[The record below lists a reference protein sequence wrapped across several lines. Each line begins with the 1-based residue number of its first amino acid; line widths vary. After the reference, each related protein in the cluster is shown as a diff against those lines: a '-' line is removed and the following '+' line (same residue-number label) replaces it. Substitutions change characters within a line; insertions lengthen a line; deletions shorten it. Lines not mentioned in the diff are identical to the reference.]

1 MAFLVFMRKSLA
13 ALFIIAA
20 LYNMWSLRR
29 INVLMV
35 DHILAGDYVIAVDH
49 LPLTDRDKIY
59 WFNDNKKVLQEQFN
73 ISMSDFNNIILIEAV
88 EGVRD
93 INNHWDENYYCFT
106 QTQSEF
112 RCVDKDLQVNIYRS
126 EDNTLT
132 FYIHSYGGIYVQALD
147 GSIIKTNY
155 ENYFLD
161 LDDRIGKNL
170 DRWLLR

>member
-1 MAFLVFMRKSLA
+1 MAFLLFMRKSLA

-49 LPLTDRDKIY
+49 LPLTDRDKIN

-73 ISMSDFNNIILIEAV
+73 ISISDFNNIVIMEAV

-93 INNHWDENYYCFT
+93 INNHWGENYYCFT
-106 QTQSEF
+106 QTKNDF
-112 RCVDKDLQVNIYRS
+112 RCVDKDLQINIYRS

-132 FYIHSYGGIYVQALD
+132 FYIHSYGGVYVQAMD
-147 GSIIKTNY
+147 GSIIKNNY